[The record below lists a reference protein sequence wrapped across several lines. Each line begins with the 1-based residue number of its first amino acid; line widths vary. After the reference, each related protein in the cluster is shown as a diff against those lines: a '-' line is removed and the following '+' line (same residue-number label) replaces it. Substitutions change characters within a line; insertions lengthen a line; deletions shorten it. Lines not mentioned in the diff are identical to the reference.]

1 MAHLHLSYYP
11 LSEETVSE
19 KFVPLNPDDC
29 PAKDVLGNTCKFTN
43 DSFIGDAPTYFS
55 IGSCTLSILGSLLIF
70 IAYFALKG
78 IRNVAQ
84 KIITLLALADFFT
97 AVGYLMA
104 DWNFLANNEISKCP
118 RFMTVCEIQSFV
130 TTWSSMCSFGWTCAL
145 ALHFYLMIS
154 AKRKSWLT
162 TLLVWENM
170 VIWIFPLLIVLPL
183 LATHRLGYS
192 RYATS
197 NWCFIRNLV
206 DSNNHREDGV
216 NKEEIGLILIGG
228 KFWEILS
235 YTFVIVMYT
244 MTSMKFRKQVSITEG
259 FSYSELQDR
268 SLTANGAK

>member
-1 MAHLHLSYYP
+1 MSHLHLSYY
-11 LSEETVSE
+11 LQSEEAVSD
-19 KFVPLNPDDC
+19 KFEPLNPFNC
-29 PAKDVLGNTCKFTN
+29 PARDNNVTKCGSNEAFNGTGN
-43 DSFIGDAPTYFS
+43 IPTFFS

-104 DWNFLANNEISKCP
+104 DWNFLANNDTSKCS
-118 RFMTVCEIQSFV
+118 RFKTVCEIQSFV

-145 ALHFYLMIS
+145 ALHFLLMLS
-154 AKRKSWLT
+154 AKRKSRLA
-162 TLLVWENM
+162 TLLVCENV
-170 VIWIFPLLIVLPL
+170 VIWVFPLLIVLPL
-183 LATHRLGYS
+183 LVTGRLGYS

-206 DSNNHREDGV
+206 KKDRIYDDGV
-216 NKEEIGLILIGG
+216 DKEEVILIFVGG

-235 YTFVIVMYT
+235 YVFVIVVYA
-244 MTSMKFRKQVSITEG
+244 MTISKFHKRVSNIG
-259 FSYSELQDR
+259 HC
-268 SLTANGAK
+268 